1 MAKFYYKASTKTG
14 EIKEG
19 EIEAQSLEEAR
30 KKVSSMGFIPIS
42 VSDSQSVSTEG
53 IRNLDIS
60 AIFRKRK
67 KVKSSDVL
75 LFTEKL
81 AVLLRSGI
89 PIDRSLS
96 LMVELSESENMRSI
110 ASSLLKDVNSG
121 KSLADAMAKFPDFF
135 SKLYVNMIKAGE
147 SAGVVDV
154 VMEQLLDYLR
164 QKEELKSYVI
174 SSLIYP
180 ALLLTV
186 GVLTVGILVGY
197 VLPKF
202 QEIFESMGQE
212 LPVPTQIMMDISDFF
227 VTYKWFILG
236 FILLVWFGYKKWVST
251 EKGRRKRDEIL
262 LKLPVIKR
270 LVVES
275 ETARLASTAG
285 ILVTSAVPLI
295 QALTIVKEIISN
307 SVIREAFE
315 PVIKGAK
322 KGEGVAR
329 PMKEAGIFPPLAVH
343 LIQVGEESGTLGKM
357 LIKVGEIFQES
368 IKKSIKA
375 FVSLF
380 EPALILVM
388 GIIVGLIVG
397 SMLMAIFSINEA
409 PF

>member
-1 MAKFYYKASTKTG
+1 MAKFYYKASTRSG
-14 EIKEG
+14 DIKEG
-19 EIEAQSLEEAR
+19 EIEAFSLEDAR
-30 KKVSSMGFIPIS
+30 KKVISSGLIPIS
-42 VSDSQSVSTEG
+42 VSDSDSISKEG
-53 IRNLDIS
+53 IRNLDVS
-60 AIFRKRK
+60 SIFKRKK

-81 AVLLRSGI
+81 AVLLRSGL

-96 LMVELSESENMRSI
+96 LMVELSETEKMRAI

-121 KSLADAMAKFPDFF
+121 KSLAEAMAKFPEFF
-135 SKLYVNMIKAGE
+135 SNLYVNMIKAGE

-164 QKEELKSYVI
+164 QKEELKSYII

-180 ALLLTV
+180 ALLLV
-186 GVLTVGILVGY
+186 VGIATVVILVSY

-202 QEIFESMGQE
+202 QDIFESMGQE
-212 LPVPTQIMMDISDFF
+212 LPVPTQIMMNISHFLT
-227 VTYKWFILG
+227 TYKWFIFLF
-236 FILLVWFGYKKWVST
+236 FILLWFGYKKWVST
-251 EKGRRKRDEIL
+251 EDGRRKRDEIL
-262 LKLPVIKR
+262 LRLPVIKR
-270 LVVES
+270 LIIES

-285 ILVTSAVPLI
+285 ILITSAVPLI
-295 QALTIVKEIISN
+295 QALNIVKEIISN
-307 SVIREAFE
+307 VLIKEAFE

-322 KGEGVAR
+322 KGEGVAK

-357 LIKVGEIFQES
+357 MLKVGEIYQEN

-375 FVSLF
+375 FISLF

-388 GIIVGLIVG
+388 GVIVGLIVA

>member
-1 MAKFYYKASTKTG
+1 MAKFYYKASTKAG

-19 EIEAQSLEEAR
+19 EIDAFSMEEAR
-30 KKVSSMGFIPIS
+30 KKIASNGLIPIS
-42 VSDSQSVSTEG
+42 ISDSDAISSES
-53 IRNLDIS
+53 IRNLDLS
-60 AIFRKRK
+60 SFFKRKK
-67 KVKSSDVL
+67 KVKSSDIL

-81 AVLLRSGI
+81 AVLLRSGL

-96 LMVELSESENMRSI
+96 LMVELSETETMRDI
-110 ASSLLKDVNSG
+110 ASSLLKDVNAG
-121 KSLADAMAKFPDFF
+121 KSLADAMTKFPDFF

-180 ALLLTV
+180 ALLLFV
-186 GVLTVGILVGY
+186 GILTVGILVGY

-202 QEIFESMGQE
+202 QEIFKSMGQE
-212 LPVPTQIMMDISDFF
+212 LPVPTQIMMNISDFF
-227 VTYKWFILG
+227 MTYKWL
-236 FILLVWFGYKKWVST
+236 ILLFIFLLWFGYKKWVST

-262 LKLPVIKR
+262 LKFPVIKR
-270 LVVES
+270 LVIES

-295 QALTIVKEIISN
+295 SALNIVREIISN
-307 SVIREAFE
+307 SLIREAFD

-322 KGEGVAR
+322 KGEGIAR
-329 PMKEAGIFPPLAVH
+329 PLRDAGIFPPLAVH

-357 LIKVGEIFQES
+357 LLKVGEIFQEN

-380 EPALILVM
+380 EPVLILVM

>member
-1 MAKFYYKASTKTG
+1 MAKYFYKASTKFG

-19 EIEAQSLEEAR
+19 EIDASSAEEA
-30 KKVSSMGFIPIS
+30 KKKLSSTGLIPIS
-42 VSDSQSVSTEG
+42 VSDSENVSVDSV
-53 IRNLDIS
+53 RNLDLS
-60 AIFRKRK
+60 AFFKKRK
-67 KVKSSDVL
+67 KVKSSDIL

-81 AVLLRSGI
+81 AVLLKSGL
-89 PIDRSLS
+89 PIDKSLA
-96 LMVELSESENMRSI
+96 LMVELSESESMKSI
-110 ASSLLKDVNSG
+110 ANSLLKDVNSG
-121 KSLADAMAKFPDFF
+121 KSLADAMSKFPDFF

-147 SAGVVDV
+147 SAGVVDT

-180 ALLLTV
+180 ALLLVV
-186 GVLTVGILVGY
+186 GILTVGILVGY

-212 LPVPTQIMMDISDFF
+212 LPVPTQVMMGISDFLIK
-227 VTYKWFILG
+227 YKWFIFG
-236 FILLVWFGYKKWVST
+236 FVFLIWFLYKRWVST
-251 EKGRRKRDEIL
+251 EEGRRKRDEIL

-285 ILVTSAVPLI
+285 ILITSAVPLI
-295 QALTIVKEIISN
+295 QTLNIVKEIISN
-307 SVIREAFE
+307 SLIKDAFE

-322 KGEGVAR
+322 KGEGVAK
-329 PMKEAGIFPPLAVH
+329 PMMQSGIFPPLAVH
-343 LIQVGEESGTLGKM
+343 LIKVGEESGTLGKM
-357 LIKVGEIFQES
+357 FLKVGEIFQEN

-380 EPALILVM
+380 EPILILVM
-388 GIIVGLIVG
+388 GIIVGLIVA

>member
-1 MAKFYYKASTKTG
+1 MAKFYYKASTRSG
-14 EIKEG
+14 DIKEG
-19 EIEAQSLEEAR
+19 EIEAFSLEDAR
-30 KKVSSMGFIPIS
+30 KKVISSGLIPIS
-42 VSDSQSVSTEG
+42 VSDSDSISKEG
-53 IRNLDIS
+53 IRNLDVS
-60 AIFRKRK
+60 SIFKRKK

-81 AVLLRSGI
+81 AVLLRSGL

-96 LMVELSESENMRSI
+96 LMVELSETEKMRAI

-121 KSLADAMAKFPDFF
+121 KSLAEAMAKFPEFF
-135 SKLYVNMIKAGE
+135 SNLYVNMIKAGE

-164 QKEELKSYVI
+164 QKEELKSYII

-180 ALLLTV
+180 ALLLV
-186 GVLTVGILVGY
+186 VGIATVVILVSY

-202 QEIFESMGQE
+202 QDIFESMGQE
-212 LPVPTQIMMDISDFF
+212 LPVPTQIMMSISHFLT
-227 VTYKWFILG
+227 TYKWFIFLF
-236 FILLVWFGYKKWVST
+236 FILLWFGYKKWVST
-251 EKGRRKRDEIL
+251 EDGRRKRDEIL
-262 LKLPVIKR
+262 LRLPVIKR
-270 LVVES
+270 LIIES

-285 ILVTSAVPLI
+285 ILITSAVPLI
-295 QALTIVKEIISN
+295 QALNIVKEIISN
-307 SVIREAFE
+307 VLIKEAFE

-322 KGEGVAR
+322 KGEGVAK

-357 LIKVGEIFQES
+357 MLKVGEIYQEN

-375 FVSLF
+375 FISLF

-388 GIIVGLIVG
+388 GVIVGLIVA

>member
-1 MAKFYYKASTKTG
+1 MAKYYYRASTKTG
-14 EIKEG
+14 EVKEG
-19 EIEAQSLEEAR
+19 EIDASSVEDA
-30 KKVSSMGFIPIS
+30 KVKIRSMGLIPLSIS
-42 VSDSQSVSTEG
+42 DGQSISSEG
-53 IRNLDIS
+53 IRSLDLRS
-60 AIFRKRK
+60 YFKRK
-67 KVKSSDVL
+67 KKIKSSDIL

-81 AVLLRSGI
+81 SVLLRSGL

-96 LMVELSESENMRSI
+96 LMVELSETERMRSI
-110 ASSLLKDVNSG
+110 ASTLLRDVNSG
-121 KSLADAMAKFPDFF
+121 KSLAEAMEKFPDFF

-154 VMEQLLDYLR
+154 VMEQLLEYLR
-164 QKEELKSYVI
+164 QKEELKSYII

-186 GVLTVGILVGY
+186 GILTVVILVGY

-212 LPVPTQIMMDISDFF
+212 LPVPTQIMMNISHFFIAYKWLIFGFF
-227 VTYKWFILG
+227 VVVWMLYKRWI
-236 FILLVWFGYKKWVST
+236 ST
-251 EKGRRKRDEIL
+251 DKGKRKRDEIL
-262 LKLPVIKR
+262 LKLPVIR
-270 LVVES
+270 TLVIEA

-285 ILVTSAVPLI
+285 ILITSAVPLI
-295 QALTIVKEIISN
+295 QALNIVKEIISN
-307 SVIREAFE
+307 SIIKDAFE

-322 KGEGVAR
+322 KGEGVAG
-329 PMKEAGIFPPLAVH
+329 PMKKSGLFPPLAVH
-343 LIQVGEESGTLGKM
+343 LIQVGEESGTLGSM
-357 LIKVGEIFQES
+357 FLKVGEIFQES

-380 EPALILVM
+380 EPALILIM
-388 GIIVGLIVG
+388 GVIVGLIVG

>member
-1 MAKFYYKASTKTG
+1 MGKFYYKASTKTG
-14 EIKEG
+14 DIKEG
-19 EIEAQSLEEAR
+19 EVETSSLDEAR
-30 KKVSSMGFIPIS
+30 KKVISNGLIPIS
-42 VSDSQSVSTEG
+42 ISDSESISGEG

-60 AIFRKRK
+60 SFFKKRK
-67 KVKSSDVL
+67 KIKTADVL

-81 AVLLRSGI
+81 AVLLRSGL
-89 PIDRSLS
+89 PIDKSLS
-96 LMVELSESENMRSI
+96 LMVELSETETMRDI

-121 KSLADAMAKFPDFF
+121 KSLAEAMEKFPEFF

-164 QKEELKSYVI
+164 QREELKSYVI

-180 ALLLTV
+180 ALLLFV
-186 GVLTVGILVGY
+186 GILTVGILVGY

-212 LPVPTQIMMDISDFF
+212 LPVPTQIMMDISHFF
-227 VTYKWFILG
+227 VAYKWW
-236 FILLVWFGYKKWVST
+236 ILLFFMAIWIGYNKWVST
-251 EKGRRKRDEIL
+251 ENGRRKRDEIL

-270 LVVES
+270 LVIES
-275 ETARLASTAG
+275 EMARLASTAG
-285 ILVTSAVPLI
+285 ILITSAVPLI
-295 QALTIVKEIISN
+295 QALNIVREIISN
-307 SVIREAFE
+307 SLIKEAFD

-322 KGEGVAR
+322 KGEGVSK
-329 PMKEAGIFPPLAVH
+329 PMREAGIFPPLAVH

-357 LIKVGEIFQES
+357 MLKVGEIFQEN

-380 EPALILVM
+380 EPALILIM
-388 GIIVGLIVG
+388 GIVVGLIVG

>member
-1 MAKFYYKASTKTG
+1 MAKYFYKASTKLG

-19 EIEAQSLEEAR
+19 EVDASSVEEAKR
-30 KKVSSMGFIPIS
+30 KLSSMGLIPIS
-42 VSDSQSVSTEG
+42 VSDSESVSVDSV
-53 IRNLDIS
+53 RNLDFS
-60 AIFRKRK
+60 AFFKKRN
-67 KVKSSDVL
+67 KVKSSDIL

-81 AVLLRSGI
+81 AVLLKSGL
-89 PIDRSLS
+89 PIDKSLA
-96 LMVELSESENMRSI
+96 LMVELSESESMKNI
-110 ASSLLKDVNSG
+110 ANSLLKDVNSG
-121 KSLADAMAKFPDFF
+121 KSLADAMSKFPDFF

-147 SAGVVDV
+147 SAGVVDT

-180 ALLLTV
+180 ALLLVV
-186 GVLTVGILVGY
+186 GILTVGILVGY

-212 LPVPTQIMMDISDFF
+212 LPVPTQVMMGISDFL
-227 VTYKWFILG
+227 VKYKWLIFGTIFL
-236 FILLVWFGYKKWVST
+236 IWFLYKKWVST
-251 EKGRRKRDEIL
+251 EEGRRKRDEIL

-270 LVVES
+270 LVIES

-285 ILVTSAVPLI
+285 ILITSAVPLI
-295 QALTIVKEIISN
+295 QTLNIVKEIISN
-307 SVIREAFE
+307 SLIKDAFE

-322 KGEGVAR
+322 KGEGVAK
-329 PMKEAGIFPPLAVH
+329 PMMQSGVFPPLAVH
-343 LIQVGEESGTLGKM
+343 LIKVGEESGTLGKM
-357 LIKVGEIFQES
+357 FLKVGEIFQES

-380 EPALILVM
+380 EPILILVM
-388 GIIVGLIVG
+388 GIIVGLIVA

>member
-1 MAKFYYKASTKTG
+1 MGKFYYKASTKTG
-14 EIKEG
+14 DIKEG
-19 EIEAQSLEEAR
+19 EVEASSLDEAR
-30 KKVSSMGFIPIS
+30 KKVISNGLIPIS
-42 VSDSQSVSTEG
+42 ISDSESISGEG

-60 AIFRKRK
+60 SFFKKRK
-67 KVKSSDVL
+67 KIKTADVL

-81 AVLLRSGI
+81 AVLLRSGL
-89 PIDRSLS
+89 PIDKSLS
-96 LMVELSESENMRSI
+96 LMVELSETETMRDI

-121 KSLADAMAKFPDFF
+121 KSLAEAMEKFPEFF

-164 QKEELKSYVI
+164 QREELKSYVI

-180 ALLLTV
+180 ALLLFV
-186 GVLTVGILVGY
+186 GILTVGILVGY

-212 LPVPTQIMMDISDFF
+212 LPVPTQIMMDISHFF
-227 VTYKWFILG
+227 VAYKWW
-236 FILLVWFGYKKWVST
+236 ILLFFMAIWIGYNKWVST
-251 EKGRRKRDEIL
+251 ENGRRKRDEIL

-270 LVVES
+270 LVIES
-275 ETARLASTAG
+275 EMARLASTAG
-285 ILVTSAVPLI
+285 ILITSAVPLI
-295 QALTIVKEIISN
+295 QALNIVREIISN
-307 SVIREAFE
+307 SLIKEAFD

-322 KGEGVAR
+322 KGEGVSK
-329 PMKEAGIFPPLAVH
+329 PMREAGIFPPLAVH

-357 LIKVGEIFQES
+357 MLKVGEIFQEN

-380 EPALILVM
+380 EPALILIM
-388 GIIVGLIVG
+388 GIVVGLIVG

>member
-1 MAKFYYKASTKTG
+1 MGKFFYKASTKTG
-14 EIKEG
+14 DIKEG
-19 EIEAQSLEEAR
+19 EVETSSLDEAR
-30 KKVSSMGFIPIS
+30 KKVISNGLIPIS
-42 VSDSQSVSTEG
+42 ISDSESISGEG

-60 AIFRKRK
+60 SFFKKRK
-67 KVKSSDVL
+67 KIKTADVL

-81 AVLLRSGI
+81 AVLLRSGL
-89 PIDRSLS
+89 PIDKSLS
-96 LMVELSESENMRSI
+96 LMVELSETETMRDI

-121 KSLADAMAKFPDFF
+121 KSLAEAMEKFPEFF

-164 QKEELKSYVI
+164 QREELKSYVI

-180 ALLLTV
+180 ALLLFV
-186 GVLTVGILVGY
+186 GILTVGILVGY

-212 LPVPTQIMMDISDFF
+212 LPVPTQIMMDISHFF
-227 VTYKWFILG
+227 VAYKWW
-236 FILLVWFGYKKWVST
+236 ILLFFMAIWIGYNKWVST
-251 EKGRRKRDEIL
+251 ENGRRKRDEIL

-270 LVVES
+270 LVIES
-275 ETARLASTAG
+275 EMARLASTAG
-285 ILVTSAVPLI
+285 ILITSAVPLI
-295 QALTIVKEIISN
+295 QALNIVREIISN
-307 SVIREAFE
+307 SLIKEAFD

-322 KGEGVAR
+322 KGEGVSK
-329 PMKEAGIFPPLAVH
+329 PMREAGIFPPLAVH

-357 LIKVGEIFQES
+357 MLKVGEIFQEN

-380 EPALILVM
+380 EPALILIM
-388 GIIVGLIVG
+388 GIVVGLIVG